1 MTPGTSL
8 EDHKE
13 LGRVSNTQSMPSK
26 GKLWLLII
34 FRFVSSLGLLPPTS
48 GSSCFLVPLPLI
60 GGEGA
65 GKKKRKGMKSN

>member
-60 GGEGA
+60 GGKEQER
-65 GKKKRKGMKSN
+65 KRERG

>member
-48 GSSCFLVPLPLI
+48 GSSCFLVLLSLI
-60 GGEGA
+60 GGKEQER
-65 GKKKRKGMKSN
+65 KRERG